1 LRWVFGWQAVMGRAL
16 YCPFP
21 SCRTEYYT
29 YCPMHQ
35 ALLPCIREVIAH
47 HDPDGILSESIS
59 ISNLQPM
66 IKVLEEQ
73 YRDNS
78 RLLREIKFYESEMVR
93 VSRGG

>member
-1 LRWVFGWQAVMGRAL
+1 MSRAL

-21 SCRTEYYT
+21 SCKTEYYT

-35 ALLPCIREVIAH
+35 ALLPCIRAVIEH
-47 HDPDGILSESIS
+47 HDPEGILTESVN

-73 YRDNS
+73 YRENS
-78 RLLREIKFYESEMVR
+78 RLLREVKYYESEMAR
-93 VSRGG
+93 LQGGR

>member
-1 LRWVFGWQAVMGRAL
+1 MGRAL

-35 ALLPCIREVIAH
+35 ALMPCIREVIAH
-47 HDPDGILSESIS
+47 HDPEGILSESIN

-73 YRDNS
+73 YRQNA
-78 RLLREIKFYESEMVR
+78 RLLREIKYYENEMLR
-93 VSRGG
+93 LERGG

>member
-1 LRWVFGWQAVMGRAL
+1 MGRAL

-21 SCRTEYYT
+21 TCRTEFYT

-47 HDPDGILSESIS
+47 HDPEGILSESVN

-73 YRDNS
+73 YRDNK
-78 RLLREIKFYESEMVR
+78 RLERELTSAHNELHRIL
-93 VSRGG
+93 GGV

>member
-1 LRWVFGWQAVMGRAL
+1 MGRAL

-35 ALLPCIREVIAH
+35 ALMPCIKAVIEH
-47 HDPDGILSESIS
+47 HDPEGILSESVN

-66 IKVLEEQ
+66 IKVLEQQ
-73 YRDNS
+73 YRDNA
-78 RLLREIKFYESEMVR
+78 RLLREVKFYETEIAR
-93 VSRGG
+93 LEGGR

>member
-1 LRWVFGWQAVMGRAL
+1 MGKAI

-21 SCRTEYYT
+21 TCQTEYYT
-29 YCPMHQ
+29 YCTMHQ

-47 HDPDGILSESIS
+47 HDPEGILSESVN

-78 RLLREIKFYESEMVR
+78 RLMREVKYYESEMAR
-93 VSRGG
+93 LHGGR

>member
-1 LRWVFGWQAVMGRAL
+1 MGRAL

-35 ALLPCIREVIAH
+35 ALMPCIRAVIEH
-47 HDPDGILSESIS
+47 HDPEGILSESVN

-66 IKVLEEQ
+66 IKVLEQQ

-78 RLLREIKFYESEMVR
+78 RLLREVKFYESEMVR
-93 VSRGG
+93 LERGR

>member
-1 LRWVFGWQAVMGRAL
+1 MGRAL

-35 ALLPCIREVIAH
+35 VLMPCIREVIAH
-47 HDPDGILSESIS
+47 HDPEGILSESVN

-66 IKVLEEQ
+66 IKVLEDQ
-73 YRDNS
+73 YRTNQ
-78 RLLREIKFYESEMVR
+78 RLLREIKFYETEMVR
-93 VSRGG
+93 LERGN

>member
-1 LRWVFGWQAVMGRAL
+1 MGRAL

-35 ALLPCIREVIAH
+35 ALMPCIRAVIEH
-47 HDPDGILSESIS
+47 HDPEGILSESVN

-73 YRDNS
+73 YRENN
-78 RLLREIKFYESEMVR
+78 RLLSQVRHLEWEMAR
-93 VSRGG
+93 LEGGR